1 MLLFPF
7 STSESLEA
15 CPKSKRRGSSECWPM
30 LVPEYA
36 FESASCLCC
45 ATLWQACPAV
55 FWARGLDRWGLYL
68 MWHCNLHSDFGT
80 ALFPR
85 PLGTEEHN
93 TNFSDKSQFVI
104 WPQPLPV
111 FRRRRQ
117 SALQHS
123 DSTSSSFSK
132 LIKEAQTRNYC
143 LISKSKL
150 IKCMECVL
158 EGF

>member
-7 STSESLEA
+7 STSESLEV
-15 CPKSKRRGSSECWPM
+15 CSKSKTCGSTECWPL

-36 FESASCLCC
+36 FESASCLCS

-68 MWHCNLHSDFGT
+68 MWHCNLHSDSGT
-80 ALFPR
+80 ALFLR
-85 PLGTEEHN
+85 PLATEEHN

-111 FRRRRQ
+111 FRHRRQ
-117 SALQHS
+117 AALWRS
-123 DSTSSSFSK
+123 DSTPSSFSK
-132 LIKEAQTRNYC
+132 LIKVAKTWNYC
-143 LISKSKL
+143 LIWRGKL
-150 IKCMECVL
+150 IKWMECVP